1 MLEPP
6 PLREEAIRSCLR
18 TSFGLSVT
26 AIDFLPI
33 GNDSNSWV
41 YRVEAADGTAYFLK
55 AKQGAIYLPSL
66 AVPHA
71 LKEQGIEQIVAP
83 LPTVAGELSGEV
95 GGFALILYPFLA
107 AETGMRLGLS
117 DRQWTELGAV
127 LKRVH
132 ASQLPPDV
140 VAGLQPEDFSAS
152 PHSRSVLAEALA
164 LIVGRD
170 FAGESERAMAGLL
183 ASRSGEIRALV
194 DRAQELGRVLRA
206 ETGERVLCHGDIHT
220 NNVLIDGAGG
230 LFIVDWDLPIL
241 APKERDLMFVVGG
254 PVGSL
259 AVGAREEHLFFAG
272 YGARTIDPVALAY
285 YRYDWAVQD
294 VADYARRVFLMPDVG
309 EGTRQGAVQGTIEV
323 FRPGKIVDAAF
334 ASEANLPPRLRSTHS
349 APSIDRAH

>member
-18 TSFGLSVT
+18 ASFGLSAT

-41 YRVEAADGTAYFLK
+41 YRVQSEDGTTYFLK
-55 AKQGAIYLPSL
+55 AKHEPIYPPSL
-66 AVPHA
+66 AVPHT
-71 LKEQGIEQIVAP
+71 LREQGIEQIVAP
-83 LPTVAGELSGEV
+83 LPTLAGALSSPV
-95 GGFALILYPFLA
+95 DGFGLILYPFV
-107 AETGMRLGLS
+107 EGDIGMRVGLS

-132 ASQLPPDV
+132 ASDLPTDV

-164 LIVGRD
+164 LTAERD

-183 ASRSGEIRALV
+183 ASRRGEIRELV
-194 DRAQELGRVLRA
+194 NRAQELGRVLRVEA
-206 ETGERVLCHGDIHT
+206 GERVLCHGDIHT
-220 NNVLIDGAGG
+220 ANVLIDNAGG

-259 AVGAREEHLFFAG
+259 AVGQG
-272 YGARTIDPVALAY
+272 
-285 YRYDWAVQD
+285 
-294 VADYARRVFLMPDVG
+294 RRPLLLGVRRGGD
-309 EGTRQGAVQGTIEV
+309 
-323 FRPGKIVDAAF
+323 RP
-334 ASEANLPPRLRSTHS
+334 
-349 APSIDRAH
+349 DRARLLPL